1 LISNKL
7 RKNTLHRQAQGVLR
21 SAEKAI
27 VTKTMQAGQVKST
40 QRARLAANGI
50 AVGVGSAAEVQ
61 ASTDIIKEIDKNQIK
76 SNAVADAWGYRM
88 KAVGYEG
95 DALMAMAKK
104 QSAGLNF
111 GATLLSG
118 ASQIANNYMLMS
130 AHGVFDEKDSIAN
143 KNLYCL
149 ISPVSFS
156 CGNLVPSLLKE
167 SGKVT
172 MLGGTSGGGA
182 CSVQLVS
189 TADGSLFQIS
199 SPRHSAVVS
208 NGAYYTIDRG
218 VEPHHYFSKFE
229 SYFDREALTEY
240 INGLK

>member
-1 LISNKL
+1 MAMTSADYGYASLISQGVAATINAFGSIGVTKHNNAIAQSQANIARL
-7 RKNTLHRQAQGVLR
+7 NAQMMERQAQGVLR

-50 AVGVGSAAEVQ
+50 AVGVGSAAEIQ

-118 ASQIANNYMLMS
+118 ASQIANNYMLMG
-130 AHGVFDEKDSIAN
+130 AYGVFDEATTTK
-143 KNLYCL
+143 K
-149 ISPVSFS
+149 
-156 CGNLVPSLLKE
+156 VPSYDP
-167 SGKVT
+167 T
-172 MLGGTSGGGA
+172 AGG
-182 CSVQLVS
+182 
-189 TADGSLFQIS
+189 
-199 SPRHSAVVS
+199 
-208 NGAYYTIDRG
+208 N
-218 VEPHHYFSKFE
+218 
-229 SYFDREALTEY
+229 
-240 INGLK
+240 

>member
-1 LISNKL
+1 MAMTSADYGYASLISQGVAATINAFGSIGVTKHNNAIAQSQANIARL
-7 RKNTLHRQAQGVLR
+7 NAQMMERQAQGVLR

-61 ASTDIIKEIDKNQIK
+61 ASTDIIKEIDKNQLK
-76 SNAVADAWGYRM
+76 TNAVADAWGYRM

-118 ASQIANNYMLMS
+118 ASQIANNYMLMG
-130 AHGVFDEKDSIAN
+130 AYGVFDEATTTK
-143 KNLYCL
+143 K
-149 ISPVSFS
+149 
-156 CGNLVPSLLKE
+156 VPSYDP
-167 SGKVT
+167 T
-172 MLGGTSGGGA
+172 AGG
-182 CSVQLVS
+182 
-189 TADGSLFQIS
+189 
-199 SPRHSAVVS
+199 
-208 NGAYYTIDRG
+208 N
-218 VEPHHYFSKFE
+218 
-229 SYFDREALTEY
+229 
-240 INGLK
+240 

>member
-1 LISNKL
+1 MAMTSADYGYASLISQGVAATINAFGSIGVTKHNNAIAQSQANIARL
-7 RKNTLHRQAQGVLR
+7 NAQMMERQAQGVLR

-50 AVGVGSAAEVQ
+50 AVGVGSAAEIQ

-104 QSAGLNF
+104 QSAALNF
-111 GATLLSG
+111 GTTLLGG

-130 AHGVFDEKDSIAN
+130 AHGVFDEATTTKKVPTYDPTAG
-143 KNLYCL
+143 
-149 ISPVSFS
+149 
-156 CGNLVPSLLKE
+156 GN
-167 SGKVT
+167 
-172 MLGGTSGGGA
+172 
-182 CSVQLVS
+182 
-189 TADGSLFQIS
+189 
-199 SPRHSAVVS
+199 
-208 NGAYYTIDRG
+208 
-218 VEPHHYFSKFE
+218 
-229 SYFDREALTEY
+229 
-240 INGLK
+240 

>member
-1 LISNKL
+1 MAMTSADYGYASLISQGVAATINAFGSIGVTKHNNAIAQSQANIARL
-7 RKNTLHRQAQGVLR
+7 NAQMMERQAQGVLR

-61 ASTDIIKEIDKNQIK
+61 ASTDIIKEIDKNQLK
-76 SNAVADAWGYRM
+76 TNAVSDAWGYRM

-130 AHGVFDEKDSIAN
+130 AHGVFDEKET
-143 KNLYCL
+143 KPTQHEL
-149 ISPVSFS
+149 IRDQVF
-156 CGNLVPSLLKE
+156 
-167 SGKVT
+167 
-172 MLGGTSGGGA
+172 
-182 CSVQLVS
+182 
-189 TADGSLFQIS
+189 
-199 SPRHSAVVS
+199 
-208 NGAYYTIDRG
+208 
-218 VEPHHYFSKFE
+218 
-229 SYFDREALTEY
+229 
-240 INGLK
+240 